1 MWGHNYI
8 VLGDS
13 LGLMVVFKSLVVWSN
28 VCGDMATS
36 FVFPLF
42 ASHLLFHLVGEL
54 LSFWTFLLMRG
65 NHSLASRAH
74 YRICWSC
81 DS

>member
-42 ASHLLFHLVGEL
+42 ASHLLIQFC
-54 LSFWTFLLMRG
+54 R
-65 NHSLASRAH
+65 
-74 YRICWSC
+74 RIAFA
-81 DS
+81 